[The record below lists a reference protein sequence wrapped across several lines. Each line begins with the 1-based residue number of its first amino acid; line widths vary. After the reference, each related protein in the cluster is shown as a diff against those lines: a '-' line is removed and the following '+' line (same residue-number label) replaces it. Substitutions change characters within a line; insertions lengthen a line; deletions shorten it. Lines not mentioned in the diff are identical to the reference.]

1 MLGLGVPR
9 LKPRPSLLDLL
20 ASRGVEDFSSVGSS
34 SPPGLANLPPLPDSP
49 TSTTSSWSYSNSNA
63 RPSLPLEHKH
73 SPPIQQNL
81 PSSSIRSIHT
91 PASRTMASDVS
102 EERGSVFSVSGSVIV
117 AENMIGCAMYELVR
131 LHTSCDYIALVT
143 DSLFSVM

>member
-63 RPSLPLEHKH
+63 RPSLPLNHKH
-73 SPPIQQNL
+73 SPPIKQNL
-81 PSSSIRSIHT
+81 PSSIPSIHT
-91 PASRTMASDVS
+91 PVSRTMAGDVS

-131 LHTSCDYIALVT
+131 LGISCDYIALVA
-143 DSLFSVM
+143 DGLFSVM